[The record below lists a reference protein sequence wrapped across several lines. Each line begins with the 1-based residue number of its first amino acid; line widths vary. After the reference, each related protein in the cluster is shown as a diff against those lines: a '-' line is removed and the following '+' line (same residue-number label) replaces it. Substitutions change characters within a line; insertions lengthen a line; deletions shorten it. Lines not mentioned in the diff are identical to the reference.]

1 MLKPLE
7 ILIYG
12 PPSFPRP
19 SGSIT
24 FVDGTRSIET
34 TLRDTPEDFFQKLLS
49 SDPILVLISPS
60 QPDWRDI
67 FSECKAVRT
76 DLPYYLCV
84 PRFGAPN
91 TDYNKFFETIRVV
104 ALSDDVDEVLE
115 TIIQF
120 ALEKREEAH
129 DFRNE
134 KDELV
139 RQLIDIRDAQERIE
153 AQAEHYVEMA
163 EALDYSKQSLEKLN
177 AQKDKLFSVIAH
189 DLKSPFTAILGY
201 TELLSTMAP
210 SLKPGQVQDYAKHAH
225 TAANDVFRLMQTLLE
240 WARVQIGRTDYD
252 VEAFNLAELTEGI
265 AKVYEGIAHQKGLK
279 LQVPPSDLYAL
290 TDRGMYET
298 LLRNLVNNA
307 IKFSDAGGTIRVSF
321 QTEGRDVIV
330 SVEDQGIGMSPE
342 QVTAFKGSGEL
353 SSTLGTSGESG
364 TGLGLSICCEMLQ
377 QNGSYLRVEST
388 LGSGSKFSFSLP
400 IAGPT

>member
-1 MLKPLE
+1 M
-7 ILIYG
+7 
-12 PPSFPRP
+12 
-19 SGSIT
+19 
-24 FVDGTRSIET
+24 
-34 TLRDTPEDFFQKLLS
+34 
-49 SDPILVLISPS
+49 
-60 QPDWRDI
+60 
-67 FSECKAVRT
+67 
-76 DLPYYLCV
+76 
-84 PRFGAPN
+84 
-91 TDYNKFFETIRVV
+91 V

-265 AKVYEGIAHQKGLK
+265 AKVYEGNAHQKGLK

>member
-265 AKVYEGIAHQKGLK
+265 AKVYEGNAHQKGLK